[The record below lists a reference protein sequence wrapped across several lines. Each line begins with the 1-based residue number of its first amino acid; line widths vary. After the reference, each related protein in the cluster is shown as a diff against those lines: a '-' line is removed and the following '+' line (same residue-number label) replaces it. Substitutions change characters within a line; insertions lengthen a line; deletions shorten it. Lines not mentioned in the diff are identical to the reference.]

1 MDKDLRRLIKDLE
14 AAGYQTRVTSKG
26 HVQVRRGG
34 QVIAVFAGTPSD
46 HRSWPNSLA
55 RLKRDGYRPNR

>member
-26 HVQVRRGG
+26 HVQVRRGSR
-34 QVIAVFAGTPSD
+34 VIAVFAGTPSD
-46 HRSWPNSLA
+46 HRSWLNSLA
-55 RLKRDGYRPNR
+55 QLKRDGYRPDR